1 MKYLKPINEIWGPVL
16 KRDLLGETR
25 EEDRFHN
32 KEQLKEYLKSEIEK
46 QGENVVIQN
55 LDVSLIEDLS
65 GLFYNLY
72 NNGVKTLDLSGWKT
86 SGVKDM
92 GYMFCGCDNIE
103 LINLSGWD
111 VSNVVDIRYMFS
123 YCTKMKSVDLSGWKT
138 ISVENVTSA
147 FFRCRSL
154 KSLDLSGWDTSNVN
168 DMSEMFFDC
177 VNLESLNLSG
187 WDTSKVENMNYM
199 FCNCKRLKSL
209 DLSGWNT
216 SNVMGFDD
224 MFYYCPAPYE
234 VVNNKIV
241 KTMNECGASGCL
253 TFGDVSGMGDIILP
267 GDNPNNGYD
276 GVRGSGDLPMPSAG
290 VYTQVAPL
298 TLIKKKKYKN
308 KKKKKPHHTPNP
320 SMYDYVDDYLDYVD
334 RTYKTIDKLKK

>member
-1 MKYLKPINEIWGPVL
+1 MKYIKPINEFWGDVL

-32 KEQLKEYLKSEIEK
+32 KEELQEYLRSEIEK

-55 LDVSLIEDLS
+55 LDVSLIEDL
-65 GLFYNLY
+65 GCLFSNDIADR
-72 NNGVKTLDLSGWKT
+72 VKTLDMSGWKT
-86 SGVKDM
+86 SNVKDM
-92 GYMFCGCDNIE
+92 NGMFYLCDGIE
-103 LINLSGWD
+103 SLNLSGWD
-111 VSNVVDIRYMFS
+111 TSNVMYMDHMFHG
-123 YCTKMKSVDLSGWKT
+123 C
-138 ISVENVTSA
+138 NN
-147 FFRCRSL
+147 L
-154 KSLDLSGWDTSNVN
+154 KNLDLSGWDTSNVN
-168 DMSEMFFDC
+168 NMSHMF
-177 VNLESLNLSG
+177 
-187 WDTSKVENMNYM
+187 Y
-199 FCNCKRLKSL
+199 NCRSLKSL
-209 DLSGWNT
+209 DLSSWDT
-216 SNVMGFDD
+216 SKVIGKVN
-224 MFYYCPAPYE
+224 MFKNCPAPYE

-253 TFGDVSGMGDIILP
+253 TFGDVSGMGDITLP

>member
-1 MKYLKPINEIWGPVL
+1 MKYLKPINEFWGDVL

-25 EEDRFHN
+25 EEDKFRSIEELQ
-32 KEQLKEYLKSEIEK
+32 KYLRSEIEK
-46 QGENVVIQN
+46 QGENVVIKD

-72 NNGVKTLDLSGWKT
+72 NIRNGVKTLDLSGWKT
-86 SGVKDM
+86 SNIK
-92 GYMFCGCDNIE
+92 YMNGMFYDCD
-103 LINLSGWD
+103 
-111 VSNVVDIRYMFS
+111 
-123 YCTKMKSVDLSGWKT
+123 
-138 ISVENVTSA
+138 
-147 FFRCRSL
+147 
-154 KSLDLSGWDTSNVN
+154 
-168 DMSEMFFDC
+168 
-177 VNLESLNLSG
+177 NLESLNLSG
-187 WDTSKVENMNYM
+187 WDTSNVMYTDHMFHGCNNLKNLDLSGWDTPNVMYM
-199 FCNCKRLKSL
+199 DHMFYNCRSLKSL

-216 SNVMGFDD
+216 SNVESFDD
-224 MFYYCPAPYE
+224 MFKNCPAPYE

-253 TFGDVSGMGDIILP
+253 TFGDVSGMGDITLP

>member
-1 MKYLKPINEIWGPVL
+1 MKYLKPINEFWGDVL

-46 QGENVVIQN
+46 QGENVVIKN
-55 LDVSLIEDLS
+55 LDVSLIEDLRC
-65 GLFYNLY
+65 LFCNDIADR
-72 NNGVKTLDLSGWKT
+72 VKTLDMSGWKT
-86 SGVKDM
+86 SNVKDM
-92 GYMFCGCDNIE
+92 NGMFYLCNGI
-103 LINLSGWD
+103 
-111 VSNVVDIRYMFS
+111 
-123 YCTKMKSVDLSGWKT
+123 
-138 ISVENVTSA
+138 
-147 FFRCRSL
+147 
-154 KSLDLSGWDTSNVN
+154 
-168 DMSEMFFDC
+168 
-177 VNLESLNLSG
+177 ESLNLSG
-187 WDTSKVENMNYM
+187 WDTSNVKDMGEVFHGCNNLKNLELSGWDTSKVRYM
-199 FCNCKRLKSL
+199 DMMFYNCGNLKSL

-216 SNVMGFDD
+216 SNVESFDD
-224 MFYYCPAPYE
+224 MFKYCPAPYK
-234 VVNNKIV
+234 VIDNKIV
-241 KTMNECGASGCL
+241 KTMNECGASSCL

>member
-1 MKYLKPINEIWGPVL
+1 MKYLKPINEFWGDVL

-25 EEDRFHN
+25 EEDKFHT
-32 KEQLKEYLKSEIEK
+32 KEELKEYLKSEIER
-46 QGENVVIQN
+46 QGENVVIKN
-55 LDVSLIEDLS
+55 LDVSLVEDLS
-65 GLFYNLY
+65 MLLEKSYDI
-72 NNGVKTLDLSGWKT
+72 KSLDLSGWKT
-86 SGVKDM
+86 SNVKDM
-92 GYMFCGCDNIE
+92 RFMFHNC
-103 LINLSGWD
+103 INLKSLDVSGWD
-111 VSNVVDIRYMFS
+111 TSNVEDMSSMFQG
-123 YCTKMKSVDLSGWKT
+123 CKSLISLDSSGWDT
-138 ISVENVTSA
+138 SNVKA
-147 FFRCRSL
+147 MRWMFKNCESL
-154 KSLDLSGWDTSNVN
+154 KSLDLSGWDTSSVDRFN
-168 DMSEMFFDC
+168 DMFT
-177 VNLESLNLSG
+177 N
-187 WDTSKVENMNYM
+187 
-199 FCNCKRLKSL
+199 
-209 DLSGWNT
+209 
-216 SNVMGFDD
+216 
-224 MFYYCPAPYE
+224 CPAPYKI
-234 VVNNKIV
+234 VDDKIV